1 MTVYV
6 YDNTKIDQFTTFSA
20 GDITV
25 GSVENIDYG
34 DINQHVEPERD
45 GDWFFVNDHGLI
57 TATSNGVL
65 GLNTATLYSSIMY
78 AERFTNGPYNIQNN
92 GDQIKITLNVALD

>member
-1 MTVYV
+1 MTVFV

-45 GDWFFVNDHGLI
+45 GDFFFVNDHGLVT
-57 TATSNGVL
+57 TAADIVP
-65 GLNTATLYSSIMY
+65 
-78 AERFTNGPYNIQNN
+78 FGPISVVD
-92 GDQIKITLNVALD
+92 GRD